1 MSSHDGIIELNRE
14 ITRLE
19 SALAAEREKV
29 AALADRVRGLEGAL
43 EAIASQDARYEGKEP
58 PDENGIIRNI
68 EAYARAA
75 LTPPGPAEGVTSGD

>member
-1 MSSHDGIIELNRE
+1 MNYYDGKIELERE
-14 ITRLE
+14 VAALNA
-19 SALAAEREKV
+19 ALAAEREKV